1 MTIPDYRG
9 IRSQAHSFAE
19 EDAAAAIPPIIV
31 RITDIG
37 PEALTAYTTYWEGR
51 HPSGY
56 GGFDW
61 VQLWHRFCRQER
73 RSFQCA
79 LWHESTL
86 CGLAIGTVPRGHGFL
101 TLRYM
106 EGRPERHPLQG
117 HVARIVLAAAEYY
130 AEGLELPQMR
140 IENPAPGVEALY
152 RGLGFTLAFRQGVVR
167 YLVKDLSHN
176 RI

>member
-1 MTIPDYRG
+1 MALPDYRG
-9 IRSQAHSFAE
+9 IRRQAHALAA
-19 EDAAAAIPPIIV
+19 EDASGAIPPISV

-37 PEALTAYTTYWEGR
+37 PEALTVFSVTWEGR

-79 LWHESTL
+79 LWYDSTL

-101 TLRYM
+101 ALRYM
-106 EGRPERHPLQG
+106 EGRPQVHPLQG

-130 AEGLELPQMR
+130 AEGLALPQVR

-152 RGLGFTLAFRQGVVR
+152 RALGFTLASRKGVVR
-167 YLVKDLSHN
+167 YLVKDLPHP